1 MMKYS
6 EEGVEESSAGSEISP
21 YQDSLNQYLAEI
33 ERYQLLTPEEEQVL
47 ARRYRETGDLEAA
60 QRLVTANLR
69 FVVKIAMEYRRFL
82 PAVRLESRGGRR
94 ELVRLL
100 DLIQEGNIGLMM
112 AVKRFDPDRGYR
124 LISYAVWWI
133 RAYIQKYLLYNF
145 SLVKLGTTQA
155 QRKLFFKLAEAKRKM
170 EIPPPSAP
178 LPEGS
183 GAYGETPAPAG
194 PQDRIDYGAL
204 AKMLGV
210 GEKELIETD
219 LRMAARDFSLDAR
232 IADEDGGT
240 YLDALP
246 DGSST
251 QEEIVADREE
261 KSILRRTLDEAWG
274 ELDERESFV
283 IQNRFLSE
291 SPLTLQ
297 EIGDRY
303 GISRERVRQV
313 EEKALEK
320 IRGHLGPLVVSA
332 EVAPPKTKRE
342 GSEDS
347 DPAADESDGEG

>member
-6 EEGVEESSAGSEISP
+6 EEGVGENSAGSEISP

-33 ERYQLLTPEEEQVL
+33 ERFQLLTPEEEQVL
-47 ARRYRETGDLEAA
+47 AHRYRETGDLEAA

-170 EIPPPSAP
+170 ETLPLPSES

-183 GAYGETPAPAG
+183 GVSGEASAG
-194 PQDRIDYGAL
+194 PLDRIDYGVL

-240 YLDALP
+240 FLDALP

-261 KSILRRTLDEAWG
+261 KSILRKTLDEAWG

-332 EVAPPKTKRE
+332 EVVPPKTRE
-342 GSEDS
+342 EKSEDS
-347 DPAADESDGEG
+347 GPAADESDGES